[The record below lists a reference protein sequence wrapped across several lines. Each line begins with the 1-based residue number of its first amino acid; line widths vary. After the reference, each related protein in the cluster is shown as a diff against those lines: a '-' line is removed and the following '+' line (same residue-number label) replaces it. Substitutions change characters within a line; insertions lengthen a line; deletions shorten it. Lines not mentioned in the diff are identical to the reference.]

1 MDNLD
6 NKIRDFSNYLLD
18 LGFLNGLNYSEF
30 CKKFKEINQTNMISS
45 ELEDMNLNIDSIYF
59 KDNALKAIV
68 EFYNSMTE
76 DKKKLFAMNIFTKY
90 TKKKEEEMNKDNSQ
104 SDKNLNSKNT
114 EYIIESIQSF
124 NIFGIKQED
133 KSKEKPK
140 TKQKKEDDSNK
151 DNLSFSNFMNKRK
164 QKNYNSE
171 KKRNNSFALKK
182 NKNLK
187 EEESKDNRA
196 NLNENCTFRPKINRP
211 NERRNDSK
219 ENTISVFDKLYKNKQ
234 STKKKEIND
243 IIKERD
249 KENIFQPNK
258 EKNNKIKKK
267 LSRKNF
273 DERLKKIEDNKKE
286 KEEKRK
292 KDEEKE
298 FKEKFPFK
306 PKRQNTF
313 NKSFK
318 KEKNNT
324 VPNENLYQRLYDE
337 NRKMRDKYEENLK
350 KMMKDI
356 KDRANH
362 PIVRH
367 NNTNYISKMKRE
379 YRKKENERYIKK
391 NISFDNQSKKSIP
404 ITLYRM
410 EEKKDDDKRYEF
422 KRIEELYEEYKK
434 LKNQIILKEDQ
445 IKDED
450 NNLNVEKENQTENN
464 NNEKEK
470 EIINGDKEN
479 MTENIFNENKKEI
492 VNNDNKETVTDK
504 KDDDDNKNYNN
515 IDIKVEDKNEET
527 NN

>member
-1 MDNLD
+1 MII
-6 NKIRDFSNYLLD
+6 KIIYLL
-18 LGFLNGLNYSEF
+18 
-30 CKKFKEINQTNMISS
+30 
-45 ELEDMNLNIDSIYF
+45 
-59 KDNALKAIV
+59 AI
-68 EFYNSMTE
+68 
-76 DKKKLFAMNIFTKY
+76 LWTK
-90 TKKKEEEMNKDNSQ
+90 
-104 SDKNLNSKNT
+104 
-114 EYIIESIQSF
+114 
-124 NIFGIKQED
+124 
-133 KSKEKPK
+133 
-140 TKQKKEDDSNK
+140 
-151 DNLSFSNFMNKRK
+151 
-164 QKNYNSE
+164 
-171 KKRNNSFALKK
+171 
-182 NKNLK
+182 
-187 EEESKDNRA
+187 ESKDNRA
-196 NLNENCTFRPKINRP
+196 NLNENCTFRPKINRTNDKR
-211 NERRNDSK
+211 NEPKGDN
-219 ENTISVFDKLYKNKQ
+219 ISVFDKLYKNNR

-243 IIKERD
+243 LIKERD

-273 DERLKKIEDNKKE
+273 DERLKKIEDNKKD

-313 NKSFK
+313 NISFR

-337 NRKMRDKYEENLK
+337 NKKMRNKYEENLK
-350 KMMKDI
+350 KVMKDI

-367 NNTNYISKMKRE
+367 NNINYISKMKRE
-379 YRKKENERYIKK
+379 YGKNEKYIKK
-391 NISFDNQSKKSIP
+391 NMSFDNQSKRNVPIP
-404 ITLYRM
+404 LYRM

-450 NNLNVEKENQTENN
+450 NIINVDKENKTENN

-479 MTENIFNENKKEI
+479 ITENNFNENKKEI
-492 VNNDNKETVTDK
+492 TNNDKENVSDK
-504 KDDDDNKNYNN
+504 KDDDDNKNNNN
-515 IDIKVEDKNEET
+515 IGIKAEDKNEES
-527 NN
+527 NNWHMQRKFK